1 MNKRQILASLNDIAN
16 SLDNSGLYK
25 EATSITNLMK
35 RLAKEKYEFF
45 MIQKIQGKYK
55 ILVRNAG
62 EDFIPQPGTFE
73 SEKEAIE
80 KARSVAD
87 KDLTDRKPIT
97 DKDREDSLPAREKI
111 RQLLKNEK
119 TSSFSKANSMIKLA
133 QEEKMKTKYSDDE
146 LNEAMS
152 EQGIQKAFETYKSKG
167 GSASQD
173 SFASQWKPL
182 IGRMLE
188 GFTNNM
194 GVSIAEEKYKR
205 NNPFWDPRD

>member
-1 MNKRQILASLNDIAN
+1 MNKRQIIFSLNNIAN
-16 SLDNSGLYK
+16 ILDNSGLFK
-25 EATSITNLMK
+25 EAASITNLMK

-45 MIQKIQGKYK
+45 IIEKIQGKYK

-62 EDFIPQPGTFE
+62 QDFIPQPGTFE

-80 KARSVAD
+80 KAKSIAD

-111 RQLLKNEK
+111 RQLLKNDK
-119 TSSFSKANSMIKLA
+119 TSSYSKAKNMIKLA
-133 QEEKMKTKYSDDE
+133 QEEKMKTKHSEEE
-146 LNEAMS
+146 LNDAMS
-152 EQGIQKAFETYKSKG
+152 ESGIQTAFEAYKSKG
-167 GSASQD
+167 GSASQE

-182 IGRMLE
+182 IERMLN

-205 NNPFWDPRD
+205 KNPFWDPRD

>member
-1 MNKRQILASLNDIAN
+1 MNKRQIIASLNNIAN
-16 SLDNSGLYK
+16 SLDNSGLFS
-25 EATSITNLMK
+25 EANTITK
-35 RLAKEKYEFF
+35 
-45 MIQKIQGKYK
+45 
-55 ILVRNAG
+55 V
-62 EDFIPQPGTFE
+62 
-73 SEKEAIE
+73 
-80 KARSVAD
+80 
-87 KDLTDRKPIT
+87 
-97 DKDREDSLPAREKI
+97 
-111 RQLLKNEK
+111 
-119 TSSFSKANSMIKLA
+119 MIKLA

-152 EQGIQKAFETYKSKG
+152 EQGIQKAFETYKIKG

-194 GVSIAEEKYKR
+194 GVAIAEEKYKR

>member
-1 MNKRQILASLNDIAN
+1 MNKRQIIASLNNLAN
-16 SLDNSGLYK
+16 SLDISGLYS
-25 EATSITNLMK
+25 EANTITK
-35 RLAKEKYEFF
+35 
-45 MIQKIQGKYK
+45 
-55 ILVRNAG
+55 V
-62 EDFIPQPGTFE
+62 
-73 SEKEAIE
+73 
-80 KARSVAD
+80 
-87 KDLTDRKPIT
+87 
-97 DKDREDSLPAREKI
+97 
-111 RQLLKNEK
+111 
-119 TSSFSKANSMIKLA
+119 MIKLA

-194 GVSIAEEKYKR
+194 GVAIAEEKYKR

>member
-1 MNKRQILASLNDIAN
+1 MNKRQILASLNNIAN
-16 SLDNSGLYK
+16 SLDNSGLCK

-62 EDFIPQPGTFE
+62 QDFIPQPGTFE

-80 KARSVAD
+80 KAKSIAD

-133 QEEKMKTKYSDDE
+133 QEDKMKTKYSDDE
-146 LNEAMS
+146 LNEAMT
-152 EQGIQKAFETYKSKG
+152 EQGIQTAFEAYKSKG

>member
-1 MNKRQILASLNDIAN
+1 MNKRQIISSLKNIAN

-45 MIQKIQGKYK
+45 MIEKIQGKYK

-62 EDFIPQPGTFE
+62 EDFIPQAGTFE

-80 KARSVAD
+80 KARSIAD

-119 TSSFSKANSMIKLA
+119 TSSYSKANMIKLA
-133 QEEKMKTKYSDDE
+133 QEEKMMTKYSEEE
-146 LNEAMS
+146 LNNAMS
-152 EQGIQKAFETYKSKG
+152 EQGIQTAFETYKSKG

-182 IGRMLE
+182 IERMLN
-188 GFTNNM
+188 GFSNNM
-194 GVSIAEEKYKR
+194 GVAIAEEKYKR
-205 NNPFWDPRD
+205 KNPFWDPRD

>member
-1 MNKRQILASLNDIAN
+1 MNKRQIISSLNNIAN
-16 SLDNSGLYK
+16 SLDNSGLFK

-62 EDFIPQPGTFE
+62 QDFMPQPGTFE

-80 KARSVAD
+80 KAKSIAD

-111 RQLLKNEK
+111 RQLLK
-119 TSSFSKANSMIKLA
+119 
-133 QEEKMKTKYSDDE
+133 SDK
-146 LNEAMS
+146 N
-152 EQGIQKAFETYKSKG
+152 
-167 GSASQD
+167 
-173 SFASQWKPL
+173 
-182 IGRMLE
+182 
-188 GFTNNM
+188 
-194 GVSIAEEKYKR
+194 
-205 NNPFWDPRD
+205 